1 MPDLRHLRYVVAVA
15 DELNFTR
22 AAAREGVS
30 QQVLSAQIGQLED
43 ELGVRLFD
51 RSTREVSVTEAGAAL
66 AERGRALLREA
77 DALWDDVRRLGAAQ
91 AGVLRFGFS
100 RSAAFETAPRLVTA
114 MAEAHPGVRVEVCEL
129 ASPELPQALRDG
141 RIDVALARWA
151 ADADG
156 LFVQEL
162 WRRPTGIVVRDGDPL
177 AGRAEV
183 ELRELA
189 DRTIVLHERA
199 ALPARHDAIVAAC
212 AMAGFTPSLVTP
224 RLPFDPTFADV
235 AQGRGVVLASAAVRP
250 SLPLGLRWVVLAGGA
265 LEERI
270 DLVWNPS
277 RTVPARDAFVAV
289 ARGLR
294 RAPSP

>member
-30 QQVLSAQIGQLED
+30 QQVLSAQIHQLEE

-66 AERGRALLREA
+66 AERGRALLRDA
-77 DALWDDVRRLGAAQ
+77 DVLWDDVRRLGAVQ

-100 RSAAFETAPRLVTA
+100 RSAAFEPAPRIVTA
-114 MAEAHPGVRVEVCEL
+114 MAKAHPGVRVEVCEL
-129 ASPELPQALRDG
+129 PSPGLAQALRDG
-141 RIDVALARWA
+141 RIDIALARWTT
-151 ADADG
+151 DADG

-162 WRRPTGIVVRDGDPL
+162 WRRPTGVVVRDGDPL

-183 ELRELA
+183 DLRELA
-189 DRTIVLHERA
+189 NRTIVLHERA
-199 ALPARHDAIVAAC
+199 ALPARHDAVLAAC
-212 AMAGFTPSLVTP
+212 ATAGFTPSLVTP

-235 AQGRGVVLASAAVRP
+235 AEGRGVLLASASVRA
-250 SLPLGLRWVVLAGGA
+250 SLPLGLCWVVLADGV

-270 DLVWNPS
+270 DLLWNPS
-277 RTVPARDAFVAV
+277 RTVPAREAFVAV

-294 RAPSP
+294 WSVP